1 VTVTVAGRRRR
12 RRLPDQVRPWL
23 LLAPAIIVVTVL
35 FTGALLFGILQS
47 LDVVSLVGEPDPG
60 FDAYISVFDDPAFW
74 ESLWLSLRI
83 ALLST
88 GISVVLAVGTA
99 LLIFRT
105 ERGRRGISF
114 VYQLNLPIPHIVG
127 GVAMLLLL
135 SQSGLI
141 SRVAF
146 GLGLTDS
153 PSDFPALTN
162 DRMGFAIIAEYVWKE
177 TVFIGVV
184 VLAALAGGVAE
195 YEDLARTLGAGRWKR
210 FWHVIVPLITPAV
223 VSTSVI
229 VFAFSFGAFE
239 IPFLLGQPFPVALPV
254 LGYNYFRDVDLDS
267 RPEAMAI
274 SVVIAGIVAVLV
286 FAYTWI
292 GRRYLRQDA

>member
-1 VTVTVAGRRRR
+1 M
-12 RRLPDQVRPWL
+12 
-23 LLAPAIIVVTVL
+23 
-35 FTGALLFGILQS
+35 
-47 LDVVSLVGEPDPG
+47 
-60 FDAYISVFDDPAFW
+60 
-74 ESLWLSLRI
+74 
-83 ALLST
+83 
-88 GISVVLAVGTA
+88 LAVGTA

-105 ERGRRGISF
+105 ERGRRSITF
-114 VYQLNLPIPHIVG
+114 VYQFNLPIPHIVG

-135 SQSGLI
+135 SQSGLF
-141 SRVAF
+141 SRFAF
-146 GLGLTDS
+146 GLGLTES

-162 DRMGFAIIAEYVWKE
+162 DRMGFAHHRRVRLE
-177 TVFIGVV
+177 GDG
-184 VLAALAGGVAE
+184 LHRRRRAGCAGRRRGRVRGPRA
-195 YEDLARTLGAGRWKR
+195 DARAGRWKR

-292 GRRYLRQDA
+292 GRRYVRQDA